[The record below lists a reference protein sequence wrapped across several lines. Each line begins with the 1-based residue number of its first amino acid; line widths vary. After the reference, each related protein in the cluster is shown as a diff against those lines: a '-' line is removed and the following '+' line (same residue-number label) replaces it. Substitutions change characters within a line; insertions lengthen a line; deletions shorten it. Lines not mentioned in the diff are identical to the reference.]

1 MLHCRCSSERAA
13 SIIVDNLRVNVFS
26 GEINRQPRPF
36 RCASDPLPN
45 PLMNALP
52 RRFASCRHI
61 Y

>member
-1 MLHCRCSSERAA
+1 
-13 SIIVDNLRVNVFS
+13 LRVNVFP

-52 RRFASCRHI
+52 RRFASCRCHI